1 MIQGETGLD
10 GGASTGDTDGAS
22 GVGSGDGSGDASDDV
37 SAELFVSLDTSVAS
51 SSMVGGSRFGRLE
64 SGSDPV
70 SSGLSSTITAVP
82 LNG

>member
-1 MIQGETGLD
+1 VGSATG
-10 GGASTGDTDGAS
+10 S
-22 GVGSGDGSGDASDDV
+22 GVASDD
-37 SAELFVSLDTSVAS
+37 AAAALFVSLDISVAS

-70 SSGLSSTITAVP
+70 SSGLSSTITTVP

>member
-1 MIQGETGLD
+1 LV
-10 GGASTGDTDGAS
+10 AS
-22 GVGSGDGSGDASDDV
+22 GVGSATGSGAASDD
-37 SAELFVSLDTSVAS
+37 AAAALFVSLDISFAS

-82 LNG
+82 SNG